1 MLTRRAFLA
10 AGSAATLSACAP
22 APLPDQTP
30 ISPASP
36 PALPAFYGAVTT
48 EPFPVPA
55 VPPGVVEPRLWR
67 QFVPNPFP
75 EDAPGTVV
83 VDPGAGYLF
92 LIGDDGQALRYGAG
106 TGAAAYAW
114 SGTARMQFTRSWPV
128 WKAPDSMI
136 ARRPEF
142 APYSVANGGM
152 PGGPGNPLGA
162 RALYLFQ
169 DGQDTLYRIHGACEP
184 QLLGRAVSSGCIRL
198 LDQDAIDIATRVPH
212 GATVRVLP
220 ATPPVGT
227 GLY

>member
-30 ISPASP
+30 ISPAPP

-75 EDAPGTVV
+75 KDAPGTVV

-184 QLLGRAVSSGCIRL
+184 QLLGRAVSSGCVRL